1 MKLKKL
7 LVFGMATV
15 IAFSGAK
22 SFSASAAG
30 NYHDIYFRLSYSG
43 DGGEVATRRAQ
54 KADSTKTDFY
64 NKYSK
69 YGSYVRTVVND
80 KILSSYRYCAAGDEV
95 FIRSGGKSGDYVYVA
110 ISPETHSRTVM
121 EGFWSPDSIKFTR
134 TK

>member
-1 MKLKKL
+1 MLNGRNYKASIRCAKKYAGNKENKMKLKKL

-30 NYHDIYFRLSYSG
+30 
-43 DGGEVATRRAQ
+43 
-54 KADSTKTDFY
+54 
-64 NKYSK
+64 
-69 YGSYVRTVVND
+69 
-80 KILSSYRYCAAGDEV
+80 DEV
-95 FIRSGGKSGDYVYVA
+95 FVRSGGKSGDYVYVA